1 MEFVAR
7 LLAAQLGA
15 QTVFRADNSYD
26 LGGLLPSAFS
36 RLSDLLGKAVD
47 SAQSWGNE
55 DQKSK
60 AQARRQRLK
69 EANTHKGEED
79 WTVNKAVHFNEWA
92 NFSPND
98 FMPIVNAF
106 KDLLACA
113 QCDDCGSWLY
123 ITPKGTSPEGLRC
136 SCNSVNLNLKKKP
149 K

>member
-1 MEFVAR
+1 MASNTPSYAANIAVRAFLTRVGR
-7 LLAAQLGA
+7 LYLGR
-15 QTVFRADNSYD
+15 VFDTRY
-26 LGGLLPSAFS
+26 G
-36 RLSDLLGKAVD
+36 
-47 SAQSWGNE
+47 
-55 DQKSK
+55 
-60 AQARRQRLK
+60 
-69 EANTHKGEED
+69 KGEED